1 MAPPNR
7 RQFNASSYLF
17 RRPSP
22 PIVCCSQIPTSDW
35 NGFGSVPGWRHIG
48 AAFEVGRRSVG
59 AHFGGAKYAHALLGF
74 FLLFARSEE
83 IDANLIANATLAPR
97 VGYPRDE
104 EMPERSSGWG
114 RKFDEP
120 IALPGGG
127 KLVPHPPPRS

>member
-1 MAPPNR
+1 M
-7 RQFNASSYLF
+7 
-17 RRPSP
+17 
-22 PIVCCSQIPTSDW
+22 
-35 NGFGSVPGWRHIG
+35 PGWRRIG
-48 AAFEVGRRSVG
+48 AAFEMIDVGRRSVG
-59 AHFGGAKYAHALLGF
+59 AHFGGAGF

-104 EMPERSSGWG
+104 EMPERSSEWG

-127 KLVPHPPPRS
+127 RLVPHPPPRS

>member
-1 MAPPNR
+1 
-7 RQFNASSYLF
+7 
-17 RRPSP
+17 
-22 PIVCCSQIPTSDW
+22 
-35 NGFGSVPGWRHIG
+35 VPGWRRIG
-48 AAFEVGRRSVG
+48 AAFEMIDVGRRSVG

-104 EMPERSSGWG
+104 EMPERSSEWG

>member
-1 MAPPNR
+1 L
-7 RQFNASSYLF
+7 AS
-17 RRPSP
+17 
-22 PIVCCSQIPTSDW
+22 
-35 NGFGSVPGWRHIG
+35 
-48 AAFEVGRRSVG
+48 
-59 AHFGGAKYAHALLGF
+59 HFGGAKYAHALLGF
-74 FLLFARSEE
+74 FLLFVRSEE

-104 EMPERSSGWG
+104 EMPERSSEWG